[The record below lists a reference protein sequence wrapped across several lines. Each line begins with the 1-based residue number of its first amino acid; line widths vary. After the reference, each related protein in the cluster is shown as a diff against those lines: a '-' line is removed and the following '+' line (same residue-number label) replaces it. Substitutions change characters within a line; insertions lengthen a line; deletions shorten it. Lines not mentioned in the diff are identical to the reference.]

1 MEDAL
6 NNDVN
11 HSGEMHGSTEEAVS
25 RERQRE
31 SPDADNDH
39 QKEIPTG
46 SCWCPKN
53 IEGDL
58 VQRVENLESSLNVK
72 QSDSLSDAIQTAE
85 STKEGFPSL

>member
-46 SCWCPKN
+46 SC
-53 IEGDL
+53 
-58 VQRVENLESSLNVK
+58 
-72 QSDSLSDAIQTAE
+72 
-85 STKEGFPSL
+85 